1 MVPIYCGCVNTFYV
15 KTGGKMLFFWWFSA
29 FCCTCKPTLTNS
41 CCFIFPPS
49 LFMYSLCRTAIS
61 VLSGDREKSLV
72 FLLCYTD
79 PFSHNPKEMNEMLRK
94 MKGEKKVQEKEDQA
108 KMLDSHSLA
117 STQESKPITKTV
129 DFCKRNEWPFSQT
142 NERLNTA

>member
-1 MVPIYCGCVNTFYV
+1 MVPIYCRCLNTFYV
-15 KTGGKMLFFWWFSA
+15 KTEGFDGFQTHSYSYQL
-29 FCCTCKPTLTNS
+29 
-41 CCFIFPPS
+41 CCFIFPPF
-49 LFMYSLCRTAIS
+49 LFMYSLCRTVIS

-94 MKGEKKVQEKEDQA
+94 MKGEKIQEKEDWA

-129 DFCKRNEWPFSQT
+129 DFCKRNE
-142 NERLNTA
+142 